1 MTNFETLQSINLK
14 EVEDQ
19 QIRTQIQGILEDVA
33 SEPQA
38 PGKEAMVEEL
48 SEVIDYLLEAVQEDF
63 PQALIAKS
71 TKASPAKEEKK
82 EDSKKPAA
90 KEEVAT
96 KPQEK
101 PKPKSKTPGKEEP
114 KEDQAAK
121 RKALLGKLESWEADF
136 EACQVKIKEYKA
148 TQRALEGPKTKE
160 KKPLHERL
168 QDKILS
174 IVRMTPTNLQVN
186 EEIQQ
191 ENNRIA
197 LEAKLAFMSNWGL
210 TNSLKKGEKEM
221 LKGLREVEDKFDD
234 RQRRELVKKWAKE
247 MPSDKKIASVEKAN
261 DDLIKSITE
270 EIKRHLKEAMNHW
283 KEDEQAGLDYLR
295 EMLSEEQQE
304 AYLPSY
310 ILERL

>member
-1 MTNFETLQSINLK
+1 MSKFETLTKINLL
-14 EVEDQ
+14 EVTDEE
-19 QIRTQIQGILEDVA
+19 IRTQIKGVLEDVESEAEA
-33 SEPQA
+33 SDKA
-38 PGKEAMVEEL
+38 AMVEEL
-48 SEVIDYLLEAVQEDF
+48 ADVIDFLLEAVEEDF
-63 PQALIAKS
+63 PGALI
-71 TKASPAKEEKK
+71 TKAPEKK
-82 EDSKKPAA
+82 KEVEKKSAKPTPPTDKNEASKAPAN
-90 KEEVAT
+90 
-96 KPQEK
+96 
-101 PKPKSKTPGKEEP
+101 PKSKPQGKDEP
-114 KEDQAAK
+114 EEDQAAK

-168 QDKILS
+168 QDKVLS

-197 LEAKLAFMSNWGL
+197 LEAKLAFMRNWGL

>member
-1 MTNFETLQSINLK
+1 MSKFETLTKINLK
-14 EVEDQ
+14 EVTDEE
-19 QIRTQIQGILEDVA
+19 IRTQIKGVLEDVESEAEA
-33 SEPQA
+33 S
-38 PGKEAMVEEL
+38 GKAAMVEEL
-48 SEVIDYLLEAVQEDF
+48 VDVIDFLLEAVEEDF
-63 PQALIAKS
+63 PGALI
-71 TKASPAKEEKK
+71 TKAPEKK
-82 EDSKKPAA
+82 KEAEKKSAKPTPPTDKKEASKAPAN
-90 KEEVAT
+90 
-96 KPQEK
+96 
-101 PKPKSKTPGKEEP
+101 PKSKPQDKDEP
-114 KEDQAAK
+114 EEDQAAK

-197 LEAKLAFMSNWGL
+197 LEAKLAFMRNWGL

-304 AYLPSY
+304 AYLPAY